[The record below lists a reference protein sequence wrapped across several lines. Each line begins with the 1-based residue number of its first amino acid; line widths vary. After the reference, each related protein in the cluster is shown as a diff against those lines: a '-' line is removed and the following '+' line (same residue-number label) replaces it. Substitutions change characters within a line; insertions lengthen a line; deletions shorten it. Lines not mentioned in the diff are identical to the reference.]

1 MVYTSPADIIFNR
14 LLYVSGIYF
23 SPVRVRIL
31 NDQLIDLERT
41 FILPGGLP
49 DRLDAR

>member
-1 MVYTSPADIIFNR
+1 MVYTYPADVIFKG
-14 LLYVSGIYF
+14 LLDVSGIYF

-49 DRLDAR
+49 NRLDAR